1 MNQVH
6 PGEDAGRRT
15 CVAENGQTPFAGIIS
30 CSDSRV
36 PPELVFDQGIG
47 DLFVARVAG
56 NGATGKLAE
65 SLYYGTAILGTLVI
79 FVLGHSD
86 CGAVKE
92 AVAEYPKHPLEFVN
106 LIFPAVKQ
114 ARRMVKESGGKTEN
128 PPNMLALGPLAVNG
142 TEDRLRLSSV

>member
-1 MNQVH
+1 
-6 PGEDAGRRT
+6 
-15 CVAENGQTPFAGIIS
+15 
-30 CSDSRV
+30 
-36 PPELVFDQGIG
+36 LVFDQGIG

-92 AVAEYPKHPLEFVN
+92 AVAEYPKHPLEFVK

-114 ARRMVKESGGKTEN
+114 ARRIVKESGGN
-128 PPNMLALGPLAVNG
+128 PNDPTHKSFRSLLIR
-142 TEDRLRLSSV
+142 TSSLPYKRCERVRSSKKW